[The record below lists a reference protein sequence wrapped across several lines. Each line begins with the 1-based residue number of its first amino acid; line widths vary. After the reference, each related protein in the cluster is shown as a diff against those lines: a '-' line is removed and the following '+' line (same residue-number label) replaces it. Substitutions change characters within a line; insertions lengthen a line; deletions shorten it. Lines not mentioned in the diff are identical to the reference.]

1 MKLDN
6 YNNVFFIGIG
16 GSGMSALANYF
27 IGENKKVGGYDRF
40 QSTNTNNLEFNG
52 VSIIYKDNIED
63 VANEYLDFRNTLIIY
78 TPAVPASSK
87 LLDYFI
93 SNDFKVLKRAEALG
107 VIANSSFCVAI
118 AGTHGKTTTTSIL
131 GLSLIHI

>member
-27 IGENKKVGGYDRF
+27 IGENKKVGGYDKF

-52 VSIIYKDNIED
+52 VSVIYKDNIKD
-63 VANEYLDFRNTLIIY
+63 VANEYLDFRNTQVVKNIR
-78 TPAVPASSK
+78 PV
-87 LLDYFI
+87 D
-93 SNDFKVLKRAEALG
+93 G
-107 VIANSSFCVAI
+107 CSF
-118 AGTHGKTTTTSIL
+118 HKTIRILTSIPR
-131 GLSLIHI
+131 